1 MKLIRKVSVYL
12 TIFIVST
19 VTDANSEQ
27 VECSIKKKIFDS
39 VIDESLNLLKQDDPV
54 LIEAVRKLIIP
65 PSEAT
70 VDYNFTAKEPYL
82 MGQYGQVIDLIELL
96 GKQDKGFFI
105 EAGAYDG
112 EEYSN
117 SLYFEMK
124 KTWKGLLVEPNPDAL
139 EQLLTK
145 NRKAHIFPRC
155 LSTKKTP
162 EVVEFDAAG
171 LIGGIIH
178 DGKEPGGT
186 TFDPKVFSN
195 VPENHYVNHNRRT
208 IRLQCFPLY
217 SVLMALGNPTVDL
230 FSLDIEGAEI
240 QVLKTIPWDKVN
252 IRVLIIEVNH
262 IGEIF
267 EGSPK
272 KLINL
277 LKKSGYKFFK
287 SSTIDD
293 IYIRKDFKAL

>member
-1 MKLIRKVSVYL
+1 MKPIRKVSVYL
-12 TIFIVST
+12 TIFIGLT
-19 VTDANSEQ
+19 FNNANSEQ
-27 VECSIKKKIFDS
+27 AECSIKKKIFDS

-54 LIEAVRKLIIP
+54 LIEAVKKLIIP

-70 VDYNFTAKEPYL
+70 VDYNFTAKEPKL
-82 MGQYGQVIDLIELL
+82 LGQYGQVRDLIELL
-96 GKQDKGFFI
+96 GKQDGGFFI

-124 KTWKGLLVEPNPDAL
+124 KNWKGLLVEPNPDAL

-178 DGKEPGGT
+178 EGREPGGLT
-186 TFDPKVFSN
+186 SDPEVFDN
-195 VPENHYVNHNRRT
+195 VPENHNTYYNRRT

-217 SVLMALGNPTVDL
+217 SVLMALGNPTV
-230 FSLDIEGAEI
+230 
-240 QVLKTIPWDKVN
+240 
-252 IRVLIIEVNH
+252 
-262 IGEIF
+262 
-267 EGSPK
+267 
-272 KLINL
+272 KL
-277 LKKSGYKFFK
+277 
-287 SSTIDD
+287 
-293 IYIRKDFKAL
+293 